1 MYIRFIQVQKV
12 FMMHSD
18 IITRHTIDF
27 PRNHLVCEPKESKE
41 LLVIHKHPR
50 HDILNIH
57 AKRSLD
63 RDNDAKRR
71 SRDEAISIH
80 IITDKLNTRL
90 SILYEAEICEF
101 YGKPDFIITLGR
113 SLYIMVSTTRAISK
127 KRIGN
132 ELIDIFD
139 EKAAM
144 RLVRKKLTG
153 LAICS
158 QNLECLVDDVI
169 ADHYDVRAI
178 MHILSPNVTNANLC
192 VQAYNQLMDTMKHKL
207 SKIRIVI
214 SIVDTDIY

>member
-1 MYIRFIQVQKV
+1 
-12 FMMHSD
+12 MHCGV
-18 IITRHTIDF
+18 ITHPTKDF
-27 PRNHLVCEPKESKE
+27 PRNHLVCEPNEFNE
-41 LLVIHKHPR
+41 LLVMHKHLR
-50 HDILNIH
+50 HDVLNIH
-57 AKRSLD
+57 ARRSLD

-101 YGKPDFIITLGR
+101 CGKPDFIITLGR
-113 SLYIMVSTTRAISK
+113 HLYIMVSTTRAISK
-127 KRIGN
+127 KRIGK

-139 EKAAM
+139 EKTAM
-144 RLVRKKLTG
+144 RLMRKKLTG

-158 QNLECLVDDVI
+158 QNLDYLVDDVI
-169 ADHYDVRAI
+169 AENYKVRSI
-178 MHILSPNVTNANLC
+178 MHILSPNIENANLC
-192 VQAYNQLMDTMKHKL
+192 VHAYNQLMDTMKHKL